1 MKEMEDQV
9 HAEFCNFMV
18 RIWFET
24 IKGVFGRDAL
34 AIDFGSEADKD
45 AGICDVRVVK
55 EDGTTKVT
63 TKVVRNGHL
72 KFLEA
77 WMKALKVIEELL
89 KEEIDVAKKMIEELK
104 GRCQ

>member
-1 MKEMEDQV
+1 MKEMEDRV

-24 IKGVFGRDAL
+24 IKGVFGQDAL

-55 EDGTTKVT
+55 EDGTTKV
-63 TKVVRNGHL
+63 VRGAHP